1 MQRFILIALI
11 FPLLS
16 FGQANKLLRQALK
29 SPDLN
34 EQLKLYT
41 QVIELEPT
49 NLDAYFYRGLA
60 NQNLGHFQTAIL
72 DYTKVIFYKPDAD
85 TYYNRGNSRFSLEDY
100 EGAKNDYT
108 KALDLNKNLFDAIY
122 NLGLVKFYLGEYK
135 EAISEFDKI
144 LKEFPRDAKSYN
156 QKAMAYMELKNYEEA
171 FKNFALN
178 ILLNPDSNAYSSR
191 GFALLTINYYKE
203 AQTDFYKAIQLD
215 KANVPSYF
223 YLGVTQLFLGEFASS
238 ATAFKESIKFD
249 AQDFD
254 AYLGLA
260 MAQFKANDLEQAK
273 ISFTKAKSQIN
284 PNGLASDS
292 IEIFSNTYWYSNQ
305 AFYFQEIYKQLSA
318 L

>member
-11 FPLLS
+11 FPMLS
-16 FGQANKLLRQALK
+16 FGQANKLLREALK
-29 SPDLN
+29 STDAN
-34 EQLKLYT
+34 EQIKLFT
-41 QVIELEPT
+41 QVIELEPK

-60 NQNLGHFQTAIL
+60 NQNLGDYNAAVL

-85 TYYNRGNSRFSLEDY
+85 TYYNRGNSRFAMQDY
-100 EGAKNDYT
+100 EGAKEDYT
-108 KALDLNKNLFDAIY
+108 QALNLNKGLFDAIY

-135 EAISEFDKI
+135 ESITEFDKI

-156 QKAMAYMELKNYEEA
+156 QKAMAYMELNNYEEA

-191 GFALLTINYYKE
+191 GFALLSINYFKE
-203 AQTDFYKAIQLD
+203 AQTDFYKAVQLD
-215 KANVPSYF
+215 RANLPCYF
-223 YLGVTQLFLGEFASS
+223 YLGVTHLFIGEFPSS
-238 ATAFKESIKFD
+238 VTAFNESIKFD

-260 MAQFKANDLEQAK
+260 MAQYKANDKEQAK
-273 ISFTKAKSQIN
+273 VNFQKAKAILS
-284 PNGLASDS
+284 PNSLSDN
-292 IEIFSNTYWYSNQ
+292 IEVFSDTYWYKNQ
-305 AFYFQEIYKQLSA
+305 PFYFQELFKELNA